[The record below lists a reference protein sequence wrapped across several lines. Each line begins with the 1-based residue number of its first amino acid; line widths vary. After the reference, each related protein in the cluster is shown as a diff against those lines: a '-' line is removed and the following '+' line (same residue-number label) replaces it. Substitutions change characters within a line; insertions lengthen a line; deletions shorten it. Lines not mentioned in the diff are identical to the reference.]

1 MKEGKQD
8 GTPIMADLHA
18 TNVDARAI
26 YSFLTEMICKDLRD
40 ITIMSTES
48 DYHKLVKKPDY

>member
-1 MKEGKQD
+1 MN
-8 GTPIMADLHA
+8 DLHA

-26 YSFLTEMICKDLRD
+26 YSFMTEMICKDLRD

-48 DYHKLVKKPDY
+48 DYNKLVKKPDY